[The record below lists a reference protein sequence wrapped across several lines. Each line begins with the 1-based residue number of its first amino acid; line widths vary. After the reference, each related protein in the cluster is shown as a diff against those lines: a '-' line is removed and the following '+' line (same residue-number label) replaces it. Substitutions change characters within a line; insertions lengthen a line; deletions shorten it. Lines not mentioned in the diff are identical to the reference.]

1 MMKDRMSNKYTKT
14 TQLGTRELTPN
25 TLNVLQPRLWNS
37 DRHGARRVH
46 LSVQVMEKLV
56 QVVVYRLAV
65 FEESRVRGE
74 GDDNEIWRV
83 AKIERVDVLLRRVKR
98 VETVKC

>member
-37 DRHGARRVH
+37 DRYGARRVH
-46 LSVQVMEKLV
+46 LSEQVME
-56 QVVVYRLAV
+56 
-65 FEESRVRGE
+65 
-74 GDDNEIWRV
+74 
-83 AKIERVDVLLRRVKR
+83 
-98 VETVKC
+98 